1 MVIQRIQTL
10 WLLISAALMVN
21 VSILPYAETGATKL
35 YAYDNWPM
43 AIISL
48 LIIVLLCISIFSY
61 KNLRLQKQ
69 ITVIAFLFAII
80 FAAIAYIA
88 NANTED
94 VTYSIVSIIC
104 LTLSGILDIFAYR
117 AMSKDQKRLRNADR
131 LWS

>member
-21 VSILPYAETGATKL
+21 VSILPYAEAGATKL